1 MKHKASGKRSLPVR
15 PLSLERR
22 SSLTVVSFWLAL
34 FIYFFSI
41 VRLQCCRLYHVDWQ
55 AFWDVAHIVISSSAP
70 TGIYL
75 RNSQGCEE
83 KQIFF
88 FNPILMRRVGQC
100 VCVRLHLA
108 TCCLCKRFCVCVL
121 ECIQQYMPVWMC
133 VCVRVWTCMR
143 VAMLE
148 CAALSC
154 LLHSMWEGLLRG
166 KPSVVFWRS
175 TCCNMRLES
184 VETQLVKS
192 WHIMRQK
199 GVKAGKRFRDKQ
211 LD

>member
-1 MKHKASGKRSLPVR
+1 MEKDRCLYVPSVWRDEALWQLCLFGWHYLYISSALCAFNAVDFSTWTDKRSEMLRILSSPRVHPLEFILEIHRDVR
-15 PLSLERR
+15 KSR
-22 SSLTVVSFWLAL
+22 FL
-34 FIYFFSI
+34 FQS
-41 VRLQCCRLYHVDWQ
+41 
-55 AFWDVAHIVISSSAP
+55 HINAKGWS
-70 TGIYL
+70 
-75 RNSQGCEE
+75 
-83 KQIFF
+83 
-88 FNPILMRRVGQC
+88 
-100 VCVRLHLA
+100 VCARLHLA
-108 TCCLCKRFCVCVL
+108 TCCLCERFCVCVL